1 MHTHAQLIS
10 RIVLFSPLRAKERDW
25 QRNAHMYMYTRCH
38 RDIYSMDVMNIN
50 CSLQR
55 KWILNKKGCSFR
67 PCLVRIH
74 ASQVSKLMAS
84 CTLLKTHTLTKP
96 NYRVCGCAYTMPFDQ
111 ERFLFFIHS
120 VCKAVWPS
128 LLHRDGAGYKNL
140 YFKHITACSIQ
151 NNGLMLFRKHK
162 WSSNVASQEIFGTTH
177 WINLGECVSGVSV

>member
-1 MHTHAQLIS
+1 MHAHTEIKHLHSNLFTLLGQKTTLPFRHTHTHTHAQLIS

-38 RDIYSMDVMNIN
+38 GDIYSMDVMNIN

-120 VCKAVWPS
+120 VCKAV
-128 LLHRDGAGYKNL
+128 
-140 YFKHITACSIQ
+140 
-151 NNGLMLFRKHK
+151 
-162 WSSNVASQEIFGTTH
+162 
-177 WINLGECVSGVSV
+177 